1 MKRTWDFL
9 INVFI
14 PVRGMDTR
22 GKISIKWLIL
32 IIGAIIVYNYY
43 LI

>member
-1 MKRTWDFL
+1 MKRTWDL
-9 INVFI
+9 IKNGYVNVN
-14 PVRGMDTR
+14 TKHTTE
-22 GKISIKWLIL
+22 KISIKWLIL